1 MKIVFTEI
9 AWDEYLYWS
18 TQDKRTITK
27 INRLIKS
34 ICSNGILEGEGKPEK
49 LRYHEGYSRR
59 IDSKNRL
66 VYFVR
71 DNNLYLISCKGHY
84 DDR

>member
-9 AWDEYLYWS
+9 AWDEYLHWS

-34 ICSNGILEGEGKPEK
+34 ICSNGILEGEGK
-49 LRYHEGYSRR
+49 
-59 IDSKNRL
+59 
-66 VYFVR
+66 
-71 DNNLYLISCKGHY
+71 
-84 DDR
+84 